1 MFSIPKISSASES
14 YYLSLDHY
22 FLGKRSRKKAKK
34 GRRLGEGQDERPED
48 DFDTA
53 PDDAAI
59 TDADLYVIDTP
70 GEPPGTWSGKGA
82 AALDLVGMAREEN
95 YQLVFKRP
103 T

>member
-48 DFDTA
+48 DSETN
-53 PDDAAI
+53 PDDSAI
-59 TDADLYVIDTP
+59 TGADPYTMNTP
-70 GEPPGTWSGKGA
+70 GEPPGKWWGTGA
-82 AALDLVGMAREEN
+82 AALDLVGMAREED